1 MPVPSEAAMRI
12 AIYDLD
18 RTLTR
23 KATFTPFLLYA
34 ARQVA
39 PWRLAFAPVW
49 IFAMLAYRFGAMS
62 RARLKLFGM
71 RLMVGRRADGE
82 LEALGSQFA
91 ARVMAADGLMPGTLL
106 LIEEDRK
113 AGARLILATAAFDFY
128 ASAFADALGFDEVVA
143 TRWEGFDRVPDNC
156 YADTKLSSVLD
167 RQPALGEART
177 RFVSDSFAD
186 APLLDR
192 VDEPIFAIT
201 SRRKAEKAAARGW
214 RVIDPREM

>member
-1 MPVPSEAAMRI
+1 MRI

-23 KATFTPFLLYA
+23 RATFTPFLLFA

-39 PWRLAFAPVW
+39 PWRLALAPVW
-49 IFAMLAYRFGAMS
+49 IFAMLAYRLGAMS

-71 RLMVGRRADGE
+71 QLLVGRRARSE
-82 LEALGSQFA
+82 LETLGSQFA
-91 ARVMAADGLMPGTLL
+91 ARVTADDGLMPGTLL
-106 LIEEDRK
+106 LLEQDRK

-143 TRWEGFDRVPDNC
+143 TRWEGFARVPENC
-156 YADTKLSSVLD
+156 FADTKLASVLD
-167 RQPALGEART
+167 QQPALGEART

-186 APLLDR
+186 APLLDK
-192 VDEPIFAIT
+192 VDEPIFATT

-214 RVIDPREM
+214 RIIDPRGG

>member
-1 MPVPSEAAMRI
+1 MRI

-23 KATFTPFLLYA
+23 RATFTPFLLFA

-39 PWRLAFAPVW
+39 PWRLVLAPIW
-49 IFAMLAYRFGAMS
+49 ICAMLAYRLGAMS

-71 RLMVGRRADGE
+71 RLLVGRRARSE
-82 LEALGSQFA
+82 LAALGSQFA

-106 LIEEDRK
+106 LLLEEDRK
-113 AGARLILATAAFDFY
+113 ARARLILATAAFDFY

-143 TRWEGFDRVPDNC
+143 TRWDGFERVPDNC
-156 YADTKLSSVLD
+156 YADTKLASVLD

-192 VDEPIFAIT
+192 VDEPIFATT

-214 RVIDPREM
+214 RVIDPREI